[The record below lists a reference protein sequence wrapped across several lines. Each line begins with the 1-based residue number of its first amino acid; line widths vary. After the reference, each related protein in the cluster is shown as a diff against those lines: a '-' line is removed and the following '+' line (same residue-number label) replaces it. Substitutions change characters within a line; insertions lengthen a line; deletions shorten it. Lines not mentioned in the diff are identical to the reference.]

1 MKSLFITTSTKLA
14 SISLYDDKGMLANIN
29 VNVKKTHS
37 TWLIDQISSLFDWTS
52 SNISE
57 IENVIVS
64 VGPGSFTGV
73 RIALSAI
80 KGMFANS
87 DVNVYSVNE
96 LDALGYQGYM
106 IYRKDVLAI
115 IDSNKEKIY
124 YGYYRKGIRVRKLK
138 VSKLNDVL
146 KEYENKDI
154 GFMGDGAINYSDRI
168 IELGYTLDL
177 SDTFL
182 RLNSTIFNDMYK
194 NNMLEKVD
202 LFNLVPEY
210 LEKSQAEKEKDGNK

>member
-57 IENVIVS
+57 IKNVIVS

-80 KGMFANS
+80 KGMFVNS

-124 YGYYRKGIRVRKLK
+124 YGYYRKGIRVGKLK

-146 KEYENKDI
+146 KEYENQDV
-154 GFMGDGAINYSDRI
+154 GFMGDGAINYSDKI
-168 IELGYTLDL
+168 IELGYSLDL

>member
-52 SNISE
+52 SSISE

-80 KGMFANS
+80 KGMFVNS

-124 YGYYRKGIRVRKLK
+124 YGYYRKGIRVGKLK

-146 KEYENKDI
+146 KEYENQDI
-154 GFMGDGAINYSDRI
+154 GFMGDGAINYSDKI

>member
-1 MKSLFITTSTKLA
+1 
-14 SISLYDDKGMLANIN
+14 
-29 VNVKKTHS
+29 
-37 TWLIDQISSLFDWTS
+37 
-52 SNISE
+52 
-57 IENVIVS
+57 
-64 VGPGSFTGV
+64 
-73 RIALSAI
+73 
-80 KGMFANS
+80 MFVNS

-124 YGYYRKGIRVRKLK
+124 YGYYRKGIRVGKLK

-146 KEYENKDI
+146 KEYENQDV
-154 GFMGDGAINYSDRI
+154 GFMGDGAINYSDKI

>member
-80 KGMFANS
+80 KGMFVNS

-124 YGYYRKGIRVRKLK
+124 YGYYRKGIRVGKLK

-146 KEYENKDI
+146 KEYENQDV
-154 GFMGDGAINYSDRI
+154 GFMGDGAINYSDKI

>member
-14 SISLYDDKGMLANIN
+14 SISLYDDKGVLANIN

-80 KGMFANS
+80 KGMFVNS

-124 YGYYRKGIRVRKLK
+124 YGYYRKGIRVGKLK

-146 KEYENKDI
+146 KEYENQDI
-154 GFMGDGAINYSDRI
+154 GFMGDGAINYSDKI
-168 IELGYTLDL
+168 IELGYSLDL

-194 NNMLEKVD
+194 NKMLEKVD

>member
-80 KGMFANS
+80 KGMFVNS
-87 DVNVYSVNE
+87 DVNIYSVNE

-124 YGYYRKGIRVRKLK
+124 YGYYRKGIRVGELK

-146 KEYENKDI
+146 KEYENQDI
-154 GFMGDGAINYSDRI
+154 GFMGDGAINYSDKI
-168 IELGYTLDL
+168 IELGYSLDL

>member
-124 YGYYRKGIRVRKLK
+124 YGYYRKGIRVGKLK

-146 KEYENKDI
+146 KEYENQDV
-154 GFMGDGAINYSDRI
+154 GFMGDGAINYSDKI

>member
-124 YGYYRKGIRVRKLK
+124 YGYYRKGIRVGKLK

-146 KEYENKDI
+146 KEYKNQDI
-154 GFMGDGAINYSDRI
+154 GFMGDGAINYSDKI

>member
-14 SISLYDDKGMLANIN
+14 SISLYVDKGMLANIN

-124 YGYYRKGIRVRKLK
+124 YGYYRKGIRVGKLK

-146 KEYENKDI
+146 KEYENQDI
-154 GFMGDGAINYSDRI
+154 GFMGDGAINYSDKI

>member
-80 KGMFANS
+80 KGMFVNS

-124 YGYYRKGIRVRKLK
+124 YGYYRKGIRVGKLK

-146 KEYENKDI
+146 KEYENQDI
-154 GFMGDGAINYSDRI
+154 GFMGDGAINYSDKI

>member
-124 YGYYRKGIRVRKLK
+124 YGYYRKGIRVGKLK

-146 KEYENKDI
+146 KEYENQDI
-154 GFMGDGAINYSDRI
+154 GFMGDGAINYSDKI
-168 IELGYTLDL
+168 IELGYSLDL

>member
-37 TWLIDQISSLFDWTS
+37 TCLIDQISSLFDWTS
-52 SNISE
+52 SDISE

-80 KGMFANS
+80 KGMFVNS

-124 YGYYRKGIRVRKLK
+124 YGYYRKGIRVGKLK

-146 KEYENKDI
+146 KEYENQDV
-154 GFMGDGAINYSDRI
+154 GFMGDGAINYSDKI

>member
-73 RIALSAI
+73 RIALSSI

-124 YGYYRKGIRVRKLK
+124 YGYYRKGIRVGKLK

-154 GFMGDGAINYSDRI
+154 GFMGDGAINYSDKI

-182 RLNSTIFNDMYK
+182 RLNSTIFNDMYR

>member
-124 YGYYRKGIRVRKLK
+124 YGYYRKGIRVGKLK

>member
-80 KGMFANS
+80 KGMFVNS

-124 YGYYRKGIRVRKLK
+124 YGYYRKGIRVGKLK

-146 KEYENKDI
+146 KEYENQDI
-154 GFMGDGAINYSDRI
+154 GFMGDGAINYSDKI
-168 IELGYTLDL
+168 IELGYSLDL

>member
-14 SISLYDDKGMLANIN
+14 SISIYDDKGMLANIN

-52 SNISE
+52 SSISE

-80 KGMFANS
+80 KGMFVNS

-124 YGYYRKGIRVRKLK
+124 YGYYRKGIRVGKLK

-146 KEYENKDI
+146 KEYENQDI
-154 GFMGDGAINYSDRI
+154 GFMGDGAINYSDKI

>member
-57 IENVIVS
+57 IKNVIVS

-80 KGMFANS
+80 KGMFVNS

-124 YGYYRKGIRVRKLK
+124 YGYYRKGIRVGKLK

-146 KEYENKDI
+146 KEYENQDV
-154 GFMGDGAINYSDRI
+154 GFMGDGAINYSDKI

>member
-124 YGYYRKGIRVRKLK
+124 YGYYRKGIRVGKLK

-146 KEYENKDI
+146 KEYENQDI
-154 GFMGDGAINYSDRI
+154 GFMGDGAINYSDKI